1 MVTKSIPERI
11 IEEFIESLKK
21 SRLFDDALVQ
31 NMKKLIES
39 DKGISRKDIMAVIS
53 SEVEK

>member
-1 MVTKSIPERI
+1 MITKSIPERI

-53 SEVEK
+53 SGVEK

>member
-53 SEVEK
+53 SGVEK